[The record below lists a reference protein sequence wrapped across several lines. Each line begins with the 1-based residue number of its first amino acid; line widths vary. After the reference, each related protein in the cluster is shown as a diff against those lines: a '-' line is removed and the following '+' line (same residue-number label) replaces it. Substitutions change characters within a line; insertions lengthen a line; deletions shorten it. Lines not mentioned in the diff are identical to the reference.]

1 LLKRRVRPLIAPCKE
16 MTIQMNLL
24 EGNIVKE
31 VPELS
36 HEPTIL
42 ATVIPVLRLV
52 DQVDVS
58 G

>member
-1 LLKRRVRPLIAPCKE
+1 
-16 MTIQMNLL
+16 MNLL

-42 ATVIPVLRLV
+42 AAVIPVLRLV